1 MPENIS
7 GLILTGGYVLAG
19 IFILV
24 LIIKILKLRRIVP
37 ADMVHVVQTS
47 KRTTSY
53 GKNTSNGNVYYQ
65 WPKWLPVFR
74 R

>member
-1 MPENIS
+1 MLENIS

-19 IFILV
+19 IFVLV

-65 WPKWLPVFR
+65 WPK
-74 R
+74 